1 MVRRRAREAGVFLC
15 FWRGT
20 GRGRVPVFLFMRE
33 ISSDYGRV
41 VVGTQAEIF
50 AEALAVTLAG
60 QRAARAGRFLWAL
73 TGGSTPGAFYAWC
86 VKTGALPPELVS
98 GTHFTVSDERHVLLS
113 SAESNFGNAERQL
126 LEPLGVPT
134 DRRLP
139 WMVAWPVAEAAEAYR
154 RTMLILAGPGRAYDL
169 CFLGLGDDCHTASLF
184 PQTPLLKDDGG
195 LLFGGQ
201 EVTGKGWRLTITP
214 SGLRACGKIVVMALG
229 AGKAE
234 ALHRVHRGPDDV
246 LNVPSQ
252 VLKGCAER
260 VVWLVDEAAA
270 ARL

>member
-1 MVRRRAREAGVFLC
+1 
-15 FWRGT
+15 
-20 GRGRVPVFLFMRE
+20 MRE
-33 ISSDYGRV
+33 ITSELGRV
-41 VVGTQAEIF
+41 VVGTQAELF
-50 AEALAVTLAG
+50 AEALRLTLDS

-73 TGGSTPGAFYAWC
+73 TGGSTPAAFYKWC
-86 VKTGALPPELVS
+86 VETDALPAELVR

-126 LEPLGVPT
+126 LAPLGVPT

-154 RTMLILAGPGRAYDL
+154 KTMLILAGPGKAYDL
-169 CFLGLGDDCHTASLF
+169 CFLGMGDDCHTASLF
-184 PQTPLLKDDGG
+184 PGTPLLRDDGG

-201 EVTGKGWRLTITP
+201 EVPGKGWRLTITP
-214 SGLRACGKIVVMALG
+214 TGLRACGRVVVMALG

-234 ALHRVHRGPDDV
+234 ALHRVHRGPADV

-252 VLKGCAER
+252 LLKGCAER